1 MTASPR
7 GGGNELNDQ
16 PVIAPVPPANVDYT
30 ASQGT
35 HYLLDLFGCTSPI
48 LDDELGL
55 VDLAVE
61 AAEKAG
67 ATVLA
72 THHHRFEPHG
82 VSAICVLAESH
93 LSIHT
98 WPEIGTAT
106 IDVYTCG
113 SATDPRTACDLIE
126 LRLGATYA
134 ERARVDRGRPS
145 AARNPATQG

>member
-1 MTASPR
+1 MET
-7 GGGNELNDQ
+7 ELNDQ
-16 PVIAPVPPANVDYT
+16 PVLNPSAPANVDY
-30 ASQGT
+30 SVSRGT
-35 HYLLDLFGCTSPI
+35 HYLLDLFGCSSPI

-55 VDLAVE
+55 VALAAE
-61 AAEKAG
+61 AAAKAG

-113 SATDPRTACDLIE
+113 VATDPNAACDLIE
-126 LRLGATYA
+126 LRLAPQYA
-134 ERARVDRGRPS
+134 ERTRIDRGRPS
-145 AARNPATQG
+145 ATRR